1 MKKMNKKSIAAL
13 TVLALT
19 SLFSL
24 TQVTSVSANQ
34 GTLEVHSIKD
44 TDTLRKEIKDAKER
58 LNQRFLDK
66 SGPAV
71 AEDRMV
77 SVERE
82 LPFMINSLRA
92 QPADWFMNGS
102 FSNRNLEEVLT
113 EVSDLQNLLS
123 KYQWLI
129 SIQQ

>member
-1 MKKMNKKSIAAL
+1 M
-13 TVLALT
+13 LALT

-34 GTLEVHSIKD
+34 GTLEVHS
-44 TDTLRKEIKDAKER
+44 IKDAKER

-82 LPFMINSLRA
+82 LPFMINSLRS